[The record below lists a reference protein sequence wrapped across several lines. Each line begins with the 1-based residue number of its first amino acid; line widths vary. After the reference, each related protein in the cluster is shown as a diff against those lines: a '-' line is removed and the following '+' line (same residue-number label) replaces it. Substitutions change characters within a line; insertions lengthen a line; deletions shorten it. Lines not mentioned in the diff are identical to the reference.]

1 MKEDASSIVEAM
13 DVMERTQLPE
23 LSMRKIKSNLVSES
37 SKKNRGAV
45 DAG

>member
-23 LSMRKIKSNLVSES
+23 LSMRKIKSNLVRIKQEE
-37 SKKNRGAV
+37 
-45 DAG
+45 